1 MHCDKRSP
9 KSVYIR
15 GKNISTRYELYVGVI
30 GYQGPAES
38 LISKS
43 SSYLPTLRKE
53 FKENERKRKRG
64 RKNWRKNKR
73 KKGKKHYNNRFMNN
87 SHEDYMSEFIEKVA
101 ITPIFSI
108 LTELSIFFLIHS

>member
-15 GKNISTRYELYVGVI
+15 GKNTSTRYEFYVGII

-38 LISKS
+38 SISKSTYAIKKINALYLS

-53 FKENERKRKRG
+53 FKENERFRKRKRG

-73 KKGKKHYNNRFMNN
+73 KKGK
-87 SHEDYMSEFIEKVA
+87 
-101 ITPIFSI
+101 
-108 LTELSIFFLIHS
+108 LSKKEALQ